1 MQEQR
6 PGERP
11 KEEREEQD
19 RDRPRQPTGSSQLVV
34 GDLKKGGANRDR
46 AVYLAQM
53 TNLHG
58 QLNQYNKKKASQHLS
73 SGCENW
79 QAKYNNPK

>member
-1 MQEQR
+1 MREQR

-11 KEEREEQD
+11 KEEWEEQE
-19 RDRPRQPTGSSQLVV
+19 RDRPRQPTGSGQLVV
-34 GDLKKGGANRDR
+34 GDLNKGGANRDR

-53 TNLHG
+53 TSLHG
-58 QLNQYNKKKASQHLS
+58 QLNQYNRKKA
-73 SGCENW
+73 GCENW